1 MNNFK
6 IIFIHG
12 YTASHLAD
20 WYPQISEELKKL
32 NIDFAIP
39 DLPGH
44 TSPHASEWLQ
54 IIHNEIIKSNKPLV
68 IVGHSLGTR
77 AALLYLE
84 KYKPQNIQQVILIAA
99 FANRIENALRRNGE
113 AYPDFFEHTI
123 KINEVKKYAKKFV
136 VIHSKDDSSIP
147 FEQGA
152 EIANDLN
159 AKLITY
165 NGHDHFI
172 EPENA
177 KVILKE
183 LKNELSF

>member
-32 NIDFAIP
+32 NVDFAIP
-39 DLPGH
+39 DLPGN
-44 TSPHASEWLQ
+44 TTPHADEW
-54 IIHNEIIKSNKPLV
+54 IKTIHEEILKSNKPLV
-68 IVGHSLGTR
+68 LVGHSLGTR

-84 KYKPQNIQQVILIAA
+84 KYKPQNIQQVILIGA
-99 FANRIENALRRNGE
+99 FANRLENALRRNGE
-113 AYPDFFEHTI
+113 AYPDFFVHR
-123 KINEVKKYAKKFV
+123 INIDEIKKYVKKFV

-147 FEQGA
+147 FEQA
-152 EIANDLN
+152 TEIAHDLN

-165 NGHDHFI
+165 EDQDHFI
-172 EPENA
+172 EPKHA
-177 KVILKE
+177 TIILKE
-183 LKNELSF
+183 LRNELNF